1 MKTHFKVSTSVLALS
16 VLLTGLAFAYQFNS
30 GALKTDVPY
39 EDKVSF
45 GPDMR
50 FNFARNQLQV
60 PKAYGRLVS
69 ITAAS
74 GVAILWFESN
84 DGSIRNVYVDA
95 GVPVIVDRKG
105 ELN

>member
-1 MKTHFKVSTSVLALS
+1 MKTHFKVFAFMIALS
-16 VLLTGLAFAYQFNS
+16 VFLTGVAFAYQFNS
-30 GALKTDVPY
+30 GALRTDVAH

-45 GPDMR
+45 GTDIR
-50 FNFARNQLQV
+50 FNLARIQLQV

-69 ITAAS
+69 IAAS
-74 GVAILWFESN
+74 SGVTILWFESK

-95 GVPVIVDRKG
+95 GVPVIIDRKG

>member
-1 MKTHFKVSTSVLALS
+1 MKTHFKVSTSVIALS
-16 VLLTGLAFAYQFNS
+16 VFLTGVAFAYQFNS
-30 GALKTDVPY
+30 GALRTDVPY

-45 GPDMR
+45 GPDIR
-50 FNFARNQLQV
+50 FNLARNQLQI

-69 ITAAS
+69 ITVSS

-84 DGSIRNVYVDA
+84 DGSIRNVYLDA
-95 GVPVIVDRKG
+95 GVPVIIDRKG